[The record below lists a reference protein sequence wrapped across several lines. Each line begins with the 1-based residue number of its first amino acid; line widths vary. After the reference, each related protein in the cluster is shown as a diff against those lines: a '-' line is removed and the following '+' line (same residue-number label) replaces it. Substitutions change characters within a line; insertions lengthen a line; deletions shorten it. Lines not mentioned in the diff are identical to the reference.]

1 MLCRVVSCRVDFV
14 LCLCLNIV
22 YCFFCSSLALQSL
35 SRVAG
40 HKRSRRRGTN
50 VENPSTR
57 DRRALSASPRA
68 CWKLKELE
76 SQRERERERERERG
90 TVRQRQRGIAGKRS
104 KEARRRRKRIR
115 IYIFSLAAVGQE
127 ADRVQ

>member
-1 MLCRVVSCRVDFV
+1 
-14 LCLCLNIV
+14 LCLNIV
-22 YCFFCSSLALQSL
+22 YSFFCSSLALQSL

-68 CWKLKELE
+68 CWKQKELE
-76 SQRERERERERERG
+76 SEKERERETHTHTDTQRERERDIVRERD
-90 TVRQRQRGIAGKRS
+90 RGIAGKRS
-104 KEARRRRKRIR
+104 KEARRRRRT
-115 IYIFSLAAVGQE
+115 YIFSLTAVGQE